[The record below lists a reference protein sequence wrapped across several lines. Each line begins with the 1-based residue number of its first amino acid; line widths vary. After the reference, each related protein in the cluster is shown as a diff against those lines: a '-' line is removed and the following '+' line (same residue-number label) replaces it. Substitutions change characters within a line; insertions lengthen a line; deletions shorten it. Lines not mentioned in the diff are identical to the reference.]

1 MKAVILNE
9 NKEFYKFYKDLRKL
23 MKKKDDEV
31 AQLAGFKNKNH
42 LIWACSKKILTLDE
56 INAIL
61 QAISNDLTAKIVGEK
76 LVVEKK

>member
-9 NKEFYKFYKDLRKL
+9 NKEFYKFYKELRKL

-31 AQLAGFKNKNH
+31 SKSAGYESKNH

-61 QAISNDLTAKIVGEK
+61 QAISSELTAKIDGEN